1 MDTIARKAMAAVMG
15 LVLVA
20 AFSALAAD
28 YKPGSGP
35 YRVRTTDYEWRD
47 AARNRIVPVRIHA
60 PDDPGHLFPVVIFS
74 HGLGGSRAAG
84 AAWGEHWASH
94 GYVAVHLQHA
104 GSDEALWRD
113 AVDSGA
119 GEAMRS
125 MKGGINARNTIARLK
140 DVSFALDRLEALDRS
155 DPAWRHRL
163 DLGRVGI
170 AGHSFGAET
179 TLGAAGKRYGARELA
194 LADRR
199 IRAAIAMSPPGGPD
213 AAFAAIRVPVMVLT
227 GTLDDS
233 PAWLTPTKAADRR
246 TVFDGLPPRDKFL
259 VVFDGG
265 DHMVFSGQPRRRGDA
280 SADAFIHRQIRMAT
294 VAFWDAYLRDDAAA
308 REWLALEWRAVLGAG
323 GALEQK

>member
-1 MDTIARKAMAAVMG
+1 MVAVARVWTVAVLGMA
-15 LVLVA
+15 LLA
-20 AFSALAAD
+20 AAAAGAAD

-47 AARNRIVPVRIHA
+47 TARNRIVPVRIHA
-60 PDDPGHLFPVVIFS
+60 PDDPGHLFPVVVFS

-84 AAWGEHWASH
+84 AAWGAHWASH

-104 GSDEALWRD
+104 GSDEALWKDSPD
-113 AVDSGA
+113 AGA
-119 GEAMRS
+119 GEAMRAL
-125 MKGGINARNTIARLK
+125 KGGINARNTIARLK

-163 DLGRVGI
+163 DLARVGL
-170 AGHSFGAET
+170 AGHSYGAET
-179 TLGAAGKRYGARELA
+179 ALGATGKRYGPRELA

-199 IRAAIAMSPPGGPD
+199 IRAAIAMSPPGGPVD
-213 AAFAAIRVPVMVLT
+213 AFGAIRVPVMVLT

-233 PAWLTPTKAADRR
+233 PAWLTPTRAAERR
-246 TVFDGLPPRDKFL
+246 AVFDGLPARDKFL

-308 REWLALEWRAVLGAG
+308 REWLAQEWRAALGAG